1 MKRDDMDIDE
11 ILKHYLPRASQ
22 EEVDEASETVLNR
35 IRSMRFQGTASEREA
50 QARAERERDSSK
62 PQAIREAVREAQA
75 WAERER
81 DSAKPPAMGE
91 AVKDAQP
98 ARKEPDTFWLND
110 YLVALLTAVEELQG
124 QGRPVTIIVR
134 MEKLMEELVAP
145 SPAFVNL
152 LLMERAGLVS
162 SSPIDPEKP
171 DLLEER
177 YYEITPLGKR
187 SLAKAVAR
195 RQGVRNPLEDF
206 A

>member
-22 EEVDEASETVLNR
+22 EEVDEASNTVLNR
-35 IRSMRFQGTASEREA
+35 IRSMRFQEANLEREA
-50 QARAERERDSSK
+50 RARAERECDSAK
-62 PQAIREAVREAQA
+62 PQAMREAVRREARARQ
-75 WAERER
+75 
-81 DSAKPPAMGE
+81 GE
-91 AVKDAQP
+91 AVRDAQS
-98 ARKEPDTFWLND
+98 ASKEPDTLWLND
-110 YLVALLTAVEELQG
+110 GLVALLTAVEQLQG
-124 QGRPVTIIVR
+124 QGKPVTIILR
-134 MEKLMEELVAP
+134 MEELMEEYVAP
-145 SPAFVNL
+145 GPAFVSM

-162 SSPIDPEKP
+162 TSPVDSEKP
-171 DLLEER
+171 DLLDER

>member
-35 IRSMRFQGTASEREA
+35 IRSMRFQATESEREA
-50 QARAERERDSSK
+50 QARAERERDSAK
-62 PQAIREAVREAQA
+62 PQAMREAVR
-75 WAERER
+75 
-81 DSAKPPAMGE
+81 
-91 AVKDAQP
+91 DAQP
-98 ARKEPDTFWLND
+98 AGKEPDTLWLND
-110 YLVALLTAVEELQG
+110 YNIALLTAVEQLQG
-124 QGRPVTIIVR
+124 QGRPATIILR
-134 MEKLMEELVAP
+134 MEELMDEFVAVP
-145 SPAFVNL
+145 PAFLNL

-162 SSPIDPEKP
+162 SSPMDPEKP
-171 DLLEER
+171 NDGHRR

-187 SLAKAVAR
+187 SLAKAVVR